1 LRQVGDDV
9 LGVDDLDVVR
19 RLDVS
24 GRDRAFAFL
33 AQHQRD
39 FVAVVQRKTTPFRFS
54 MM

>member
-1 LRQVGDDV
+1 V

-19 RLDVS
+19 RLDVG

-39 FVAVVQRKTTPFRFS
+39 FVAVVQRNTTPLRFS